1 MPHTIYGMFKFM
13 FYLFGIFEITSAL
26 KMAILAQVV
35 VQVKVHLFDLPRTCA
50 VYFDSVGAQFLL
62 LLLAHLHIQLQD
74 RPLIWSL

>member
-1 MPHTIYGMFKFM
+1 MPPVYGMFKC
-13 FYLFGIFEITSAL
+13 LFNLFSIFEITSAW
-26 KMAILAQVV
+26 KMATLTQIV